1 MIGFTKGQEK
11 IKDLI
16 CDKEKIDDREALLEK
31 SYWD

>member
-16 CDKEKIDDREALLEK
+16 RDKEKIDDREALLDK
-31 SYWD
+31 SYWE